1 MHFHAVFVF
10 SRRGEISQSIKTH
23 TQLPWLISQLVTAR
37 PKPTR
42 VVIECFPPT
51 PQIPAFVGGGEI
63 LRENGLMRHLISFA
77 LVWAATTPT
86 NSQEVVSQSSW
97 MKVQSAV
104 GAFNIGI
111 KIEFYCFVVGRWW
124 GGNVGNCRE
133 AQFFRD
139 LAIVKCKYISC
150 HAWIFD
156 LRADEWRVLF
166 VMRVNGVVF
175 LLNE

>member
-1 MHFHAVFVF
+1 MVKFD
-10 SRRGEISQSIKTH
+10 T
-23 TQLPWLISQLVTAR
+23 LWLVASLAHLTAR
-37 PKPTR
+37 DCTTQADTR
-42 VVIECFPPT
+42 RNWMFSPH

-111 KIEFYCFVVGRWW
+111 KIEFYCFVVR
-124 GGNVGNCRE
+124 
-133 AQFFRD
+133 
-139 LAIVKCKYISC
+139 
-150 HAWIFD
+150 
-156 LRADEWRVLF
+156 
-166 VMRVNGVVF
+166 GVVRGKCGKLSRSAVFPRLGYRKMQVHF
-175 LLNE
+175 LPCANLWSASRWVKSAVCDACQRGCVFVEWVEIRLFLYYL